1 MEARVR
7 YSLSALRIAM
17 LALAPGLTIAWAPCR
32 AEAQTADCPTGE
44 FVETEVVG
52 AIERMYAA
60 AKIDDMAG
68 FAAAVSP
75 GFYAYDSGNELTA
88 PTLMALMKAAHAAGK
103 VYEWRVTQPRVRL
116 SCDTAWVSYVNLGA
130 VTDENGRQPLK
141 WLESAALSHDARG
154 WRVDFLHSTRVAAAE
169 PAQAAM
175 PMPMP
180 VPVPVQVPA
189 PAPATVTGH
198 GADEAEIFAL
208 RAENNRAIAR
218 HDLAAFTPMFADDAV
233 FVWSNG
239 SSATGKAALERFFAL
254 DFADP
259 AFVTYIRTPGRISVN
274 DRSERAAE
282 HGTWIAIKR
291 EARGETRYGGD
302 YLAHWFR
309 GRTGWMVRGEVYV
322 KLYCGGPL
330 CVP

>member
-1 MEARVR
+1 VR

-17 LALAPGLTIAWAPCR
+17 LALAPGLAIAWVPCR
-32 AEAQTADCPTGE
+32 VEAQTADCPTGE
-44 FVETEVVG
+44 FVEAEVVG
-52 AIERMYAA
+52 AVERMYAA

-103 VYEWRVTQPRVRL
+103 IYEWRVTQPRVRL

-154 WRVDFLHSTRVAAAE
+154 WRVDFLHSTRVTAAE
-169 PAQAAM
+169 PAKT
-175 PMPMP
+175 PTP
-180 VPVPVQVPA
+180 VTLSVPVPA
-189 PAPATVTGH
+189 PAIATGND
-198 GADEAEIFAL
+198 ADEAEIFAL

-218 HDLAAFTPMFADDAV
+218 HDLTSFAPVFADDAV

-239 SSATGKAALERFFAL
+239 GSATGKGALLQAFAG

-259 AFVTYIRTPGRISVN
+259 TFVTYIRTPGRISVN

-291 EARGETRYGGD
+291 DARGETRYGGD